1 MTDDHTSI
9 PRSDTQV
16 GDWEG
21 AVSDALRQ
29 ILASAAFA
37 GSRRSRD
44 FLAYVVT
51 ETLAGRGARLSERT
65 VARHALQYS
74 DSFDGRHDASVR
86 VRASRVRRALEAY
99 YESEGAEDLV
109 RIELPSG
116 TYAPT
121 FTLGTAVPRDGRRL
135 EPGVLVMAFVSGGDA
150 QPDAGTAL
158 SESIVGRLAC
168 FPGLRVIGPAT
179 SRVEDP
185 ARIGRQLGAR
195 YVLQG
200 SVVGQDDVLRLQ
212 ARVTD
217 AESRE
222 IIWAVSDTLE
232 RDARHLWAVADEW
245 VDAIVGELGDYA
257 GVLLPRSTGD
267 TDASLAGIEAAASL
281 AFYRYISDGTNASL
295 LQAREALARA
305 RAAGTQSPAVL
316 AMYANAVAVA
326 AAYGLAD
333 DQSSDLEA
341 AEAAA
346 REALALDPRN
356 AHAHL
361 ELGTV
366 ALVRGQWDL
375 VILRAREGVRLGALH
390 PTMLATG
397 AVLLA
402 LAGAWDEGVATM
414 REALRLNPSH
424 PGYMHQIFALDR
436 ILAGDDAAALAEAS
450 LIHAPDAYWGPFYR
464 SLALARLGYHE
475 QARAEFSAA
484 VALEPALAEDP
495 WSVLGSYARFTDE
508 QQSVLLERV
517 ALVRDQ
523 AGEASGT
530 AD

>member
-1 MTDDHTSI
+1 
-9 PRSDTQV
+9 
-16 GDWEG
+16 
-21 AVSDALRQ
+21 
-29 ILASAAFA
+29 
-37 GSRRSRD
+37 
-44 FLAYVVT
+44 
-51 ETLAGRGARLSERT
+51 
-65 VARHALQYS
+65 
-74 DSFDGRHDASVR
+74 
-86 VRASRVRRALEAY
+86 
-99 YESEGAEDLV
+99 
-109 RIELPSG
+109 
-116 TYAPT
+116 
-121 FTLGTAVPRDGRRL
+121 VPRDGRLL
-135 EPGVLVMAFVSGGDA
+135 EPSVLVMAFVTGGDA

-200 SVVGQDDVLRLQ
+200 SVVGRADVLRLT
-212 ARVTD
+212 ARVSD
-217 AESRE
+217 AESGE
-222 IIWAVSDTLE
+222 IIWAVADALA
-232 RDARHLWAVADEW
+232 RDAQHLWAVADEW
-245 VDAIVGELGDYA
+245 VEAIAGELGDYA
-257 GVLLPRSTGD
+257 GVLLPRSTGH
-267 TDASLAGIEAAASL
+267 TDGSLVGMEAAGSL

-295 LQAREALARA
+295 LQAREVLGRA
-305 RAAGTQSPAVL
+305 RAAGTRSPAVL
-316 AMYANAVAVA
+316 AMYANAVAAA

-333 DQSSDLEA
+333 DEATDLEA

-361 ELGTV
+361 ELATV

-424 PGYMHQIFALDR
+424 PGYMHQLFALDR
-436 ILAGDDAAALAEAS
+436 ILAGDHAAALAEAS
-450 LIHAPDAYWGPFYR
+450 LIHTPDAYWGPFYR
-464 SLALARLGYHE
+464 SLALAGLGYHE

-484 VALEPALAEDP
+484 VAIEPALADDP

-508 QQSVLLERV
+508 QKTVLLERV

-523 AGEASGT
+523 SAEVAGAP
-530 AD
+530 D